1 MKKDARVYFPG
12 LNALRFFAAV
22 AVIVTHIE
30 LMKKYLGFTN
40 LWSDIWDTRYGIRST
55 AFEAIQLGQLKWFHP
70 LVFELGPLGVNFF
83 FVLSGF
89 LITYLLFEEKKKT
102 RTVRISHFY
111 LRRILRIWPLYYLV
125 LILGFFVLPQFDLFH
140 VPGQTIALTDHFWE
154 NLLCYALI
162 LPNLAFAFFSEN
174 GGAVPNIGQSWSIG
188 VEEQF
193 YILWPL
199 ILKYTKKPL
208 TVILVST
215 LVLLIF
221 KFIVLVMFE
230 SEPSQTLMVI
240 KNFLVMSKIESM
252 AIGGLGAYFLYYKK
266 NYVLSVIYNP
276 LMQVFSFLLI
286 PFLLFFTHRMY
297 QDGAHLISSASF
309 LVIIMNI
316 SSNENSLVKL
326 SGKVLHALGKISYGI
341 YMYHM
346 MVIVFILNLLKQMK
360 VPHDALEGI
369 NGVLL
374 YFGVIALTII
384 IAQLSYTYFEAYFIR
399 KKAAFTK
406 VISGD
411 AASKNK

>member
-1 MKKDARVYFPG
+1 MKKEAKVYFPG
-12 LNALRFFAAV
+12 LNALRFFAAI
-22 AVIVTHIE
+22 AVVVTHVE
-30 LMKKYLGFTN
+30 LMKKYLGFDN
-40 LWSDIWDTRYGIRST
+40 LWSDIWDIRYGIRST
-55 AFEAIQLGQLKWFHP
+55 AFEAIQLGQLKWYHP
-70 LVFELGPLGVNFF
+70 IVFELGPLGVNFF

-102 RTVRISHFY
+102 KTVAVSHFY

-125 LILGFFVLPQFDLFH
+125 LILGFFILPQFDLFD
-140 VPGQTIALTDHFWE
+140 VPSQSAALTDHFWE
-154 NLLCYALI
+154 NLICYALI
-162 LPNLAFAFFSEN
+162 LPNLAFALFSED

-193 YILWPL
+193 YLLWPL

-208 TVILVST
+208 VLILVAT
-215 LVLLIF
+215 LVLLGL
-221 KFIVLVMFE
+221 KFIVLVMLE
-230 SEPSQTLMVI
+230 SQPSDTLVVI

-276 LMQVFSFLLI
+276 LMQTLAFLLI

-309 LVIIMNI
+309 LIIIMNI
-316 SSNENSLVKL
+316 ASNENSLIKL
-326 SGKVLHALGKISYGI
+326 SGKLLYNLGKISYGV

-346 MVIVFILNLLKQMK
+346 MVIVFVLNFLKQQE
-360 VPHDALEGI
+360 VPPDALGGI

-374 YFGVIALTII
+374 YFGVIALTLL
-384 IAQLSYTYFEAYFIR
+384 IAQLSYTYFEAFFIR

-411 AASKNK
+411 AARKKK